1 MLTIDMKEALNQF
14 STLSFN
20 HIIVGSSLSI
30 SCLFPVEGIYCTH
43 KSLIYN
49 TYCTHSCIDYAHSQK
64 LFFYTVPIY
73 AQVEHPDFMPFE
85 NAKSDERSAPIS
97 PTSQTWIQ
105 ECAEQDLRGLL
116 CDTFRSQQEW
126 MITAEKVLYHPETM
140 PEVSVTC

>member
-1 MLTIDMKEALNQF
+1 
-14 STLSFN
+14 
-20 HIIVGSSLSI
+20 
-30 SCLFPVEGIYCTH
+30 
-43 KSLIYN
+43 
-49 TYCTHSCIDYAHSQK
+49 
-64 LFFYTVPIY
+64 
-73 AQVEHPDFMPFE
+73 MPFE
-85 NAKSDERSAPIS
+85 NAKFDERSALIS